1 MQFSWRTASYIR
13 YHYPSLKAV
22 RGNTDVFE
30 DETSLHG
37 NAVQLQNT
45 SPIRPFLNTPHK
57 TVSGKYSGFPL
68 PGNFFAYLAK
78 NGSAMKRFIFL
89 CSLFT
94 VFLVKAQDSASIPT
108 LHHGTEFIIKVVAA
122 EG

>member
-68 PGNFFAYLAK
+68 PGNFFRILQK
-78 NGSAMKRFIFL
+78 
-89 CSLFT
+89 T
-94 VFLVKAQDSASIPT
+94 VLP
-108 LHHGTEFIIKVVAA
+108 
-122 EG
+122 